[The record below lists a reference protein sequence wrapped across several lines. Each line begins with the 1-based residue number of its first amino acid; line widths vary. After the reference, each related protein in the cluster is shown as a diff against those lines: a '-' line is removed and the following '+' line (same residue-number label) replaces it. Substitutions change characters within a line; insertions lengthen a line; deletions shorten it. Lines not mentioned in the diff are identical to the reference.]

1 MESLISRASIN
12 RKKGKKKK
20 MSVSGDSTVQSN
32 QSTASSEITVAMT
45 LVTVVL
51 LREENYIAYP

>member
-1 MESLISRASIN
+1 
-12 RKKGKKKK
+12 
-20 MSVSGDSTVQSN
+20 MSVSGDSAVQSN

-51 LREENYIAYP
+51 LREENYIAHP

>member
-1 MESLISRASIN
+1 
-12 RKKGKKKK
+12 
-20 MSVSGDSTVQSN
+20 MSVKCDPTVQST
-32 QSTASSEITVAMT
+32 QKITVAMT